1 MKVLT
6 IITLIVLIIGSAVSG
21 QDTTTEHV
29 SQENDV
35 ILSKHSLMAYTNP

>member
-6 IITLIVLIIGSAVSG
+6 IITLIVLTIASVSG
-21 QDTTTEHV
+21 QDNTTEHV

-35 ILSKHSLMAYTNP
+35 TLSKHTLMAYTNP